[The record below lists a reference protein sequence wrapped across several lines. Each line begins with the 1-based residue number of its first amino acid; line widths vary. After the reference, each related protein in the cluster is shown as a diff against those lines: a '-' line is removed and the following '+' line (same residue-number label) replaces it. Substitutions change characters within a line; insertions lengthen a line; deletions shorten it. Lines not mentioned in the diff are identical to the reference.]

1 MGRTAFVLGGGG
13 PLGAY
18 EVGMLQALIERGIA
32 ADLVVGT
39 SIGAINGAGI
49 AADPTLEGVAKL
61 RSMWLSLDEQEMFG
75 GGMFATAINA
85 FRSRTHLYSIEPLR
99 AMLADR
105 LPERFEDLVVEFQC
119 VAASI
124 ERAAEH
130 WFSSGPLVEAILASS
145 SVPGLF
151 PPVEIGDEH
160 YIDGGIVNSIP
171 VRRAFDLGASTIYV
185 LQVGRIERKLT
196 VPRLPWEV
204 ALVALEVARRHRFFG
219 DMASLPAG
227 VVAHVLPTGVV
238 DPPGQRL
245 RQVDPV
251 LAERRFQVAYEATSE
266 YLDGAARDSGDI
278 RGSVAT

>member
-18 EVGMLQALIERGIA
+18 EVGMLQALIEHGIA
-32 ADLVVGT
+32 ADVVVGT

-49 AADPTLEGVAKL
+49 AADPSLEGVARL
-61 RSMWLSLDEQEMFG
+61 RSVWLSLDEQEMFG
-75 GGMFATAINA
+75 GGLFATALNA
-85 FRSRTHLYSIEPLR
+85 FRSRTHLYSISPLR
-99 AMLADR
+99 VMLSEW

-124 ERAAEH
+124 ERSAEQ
-130 WFSSGPLVEAILASS
+130 WFSSGPLVEPILASS

-151 PPVEIGDEH
+151 PPVEIGGEH

-171 VRRAFDLGASTIYV
+171 VRRAFDLGATTIYV

-204 ALVALEVARRHRFFG
+204 AQVALEVARRHRFFA
-219 DMASLPAG
+219 DMASLPPG
-227 VVAHVLPTGVV
+227 VVAHVLPTGAV

-245 RQVDPV
+245 RQIDPG
-251 LAERRFQVAYEATSE
+251 LAERRFQLAYQASAE
-266 YLDGAARDSGDI
+266 YLDRADAGDM
-278 RGSVAT
+278 RGSVVT

>member
-18 EVGMLQALIERGIA
+18 QVGMLQALIERDIV

-49 AADPTLEGVAKL
+49 AANQTLEGVAEL
-61 RSMWLSLDEQEMFG
+61 RSVWLSLDEQEMFG
-75 GGMFATAINA
+75 GGLFATALNA

-99 AMLADR
+99 SMLSQW
-105 LPERFEDLVVEFQC
+105 LPERFEDLAIEFQC

-124 ERAAEH
+124 ERAAEQ
-130 WFSSGPLVEAILASS
+130 WFSSGTLVEPILASS

-171 VRRAFDLGASTIYV
+171 VRRAFDLGATTIYV
-185 LQVGRIERKLT
+185 LQVGKIERKLNM
-196 VPRLPWEV
+196 PRLPWEV
-204 ALVALEVARRHRFFG
+204 ALVALEVARRHRFFA
-219 DMASLPAG
+219 DMASLPDA
-227 VVAHVLPTGVV
+227 VVAHILPTGAV

-245 RQVDPV
+245 RQVDPG
-251 LAERRFQVAYEATSE
+251 LAERRFQLAYQATSD
-266 YLDGAARDSGDI
+266 YLDGKAGDM